1 MVSIPKIVG
10 VMSCSFVLC
19 LSLSNATQ
27 AAGTMEPAP
36 CADRKGS
43 EPDLVLCSQEEQQGI
58 KTIKGQVLKIDG
70 DTLYIERYNGQE
82 VRLRLNPNVKRDS
95 AFKAGDRIEA
105 KMNEVNSEEHL
116 LSIRKIDK

>member
-1 MVSIPKIVG
+1 MVSIPKILG

-27 AAGTMEPAP
+27 AAGTMKPDP

-58 KTIKGQVLKIDG
+58 KTFKGQVVKVEG
-70 DTLYIERYNGQE
+70 DTIYIERYNGQE
-82 VRLRLNPNVKRDS
+82 VRFRLNPAVKGDS
-95 AFKAGDRIEA
+95 VFKPGDRIEA
-105 KMNEVNSEEHL
+105 KLDEVGNEEHL
-116 LSIRKIDK
+116 RSIRKVDK